1 MGVPVGT
8 AASESCWRSGRR
20 LVVVHPTTYLLLVT
34 RPTELPYPGRVPRLT
49 FDERRASIL
58 AAALRVVAGKGFAA
72 TTTRDVAAEAGVRV
86 GLLHHYFPSHDD
98 LLAAAFEQGAHEE
111 RTALERR
118 VAAAVDPVEKLRRL
132 VHDFGPVRE
141 DPAVLLWID
150 AWSEAPR
157 NPRLRAT
164 TDRQNAAWTDMITG
178 IIAEGVAAGMFT
190 SDDPDSSAWVVLAL
204 LDGMAIQLAVGEAIG
219 PRRAQRLVR
228 AAIED
233 HLGLERGALDRRRRR
248 RAPGSDQ

>member
-1 MGVPVGT
+1 
-8 AASESCWRSGRR
+8 
-20 LVVVHPTTYLLLVT
+20 
-34 RPTELPYPGRVPRLT
+34 VPRLT
-49 FDERRASIL
+49 ADERRASIL
-58 AAALRVVAGKGFAA
+58 AAALRVVAAKGFAA

-98 LLAAAFEQGAHEE
+98 LLAAAFEHAAAQE
-111 RTALERR
+111 RAALERR
-118 VAAAVDPVEKLRRL
+118 VAAATAPVDKLRRL
-132 VHDFGPVRE
+132 VLDFGPVRE

-164 TDRQNAAWTDMITG
+164 TDRQNAAWTAMITEVV
-178 IIAEGVAAGMFT
+178 AEGVAAGAFT
-190 SDDPDSSAWVVLAL
+190 SDDPDGSAWVVLAL
-204 LDGMAIQLAVGEAIG
+204 LDGMAVQLATGEAIG

-233 HLGLERGALDRRRRR
+233 HLGLARGALDPPRRRPPH
-248 RAPGSDQ
+248 RAR